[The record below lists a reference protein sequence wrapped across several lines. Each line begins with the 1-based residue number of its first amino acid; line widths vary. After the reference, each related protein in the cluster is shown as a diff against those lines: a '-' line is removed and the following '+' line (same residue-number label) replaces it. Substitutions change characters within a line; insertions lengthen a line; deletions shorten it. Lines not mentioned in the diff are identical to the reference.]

1 MKIIIFGG
9 TNEGR
14 RLSYQLADMGFQV
27 TVSVATDYGRRE
39 QGDRRGITVVT
50 GRLEPEGMIDLIR
63 GCEVCVDA
71 THPYAE
77 TASANIK
84 SACEQANVPY
94 KRLKRKIGK
103 LPDDCVVMDSVQKIC
118 AYLEKWQGNIMI
130 TTGSKDL
137 SSFAPLG
144 GNRLF
149 PRVLPSVESIEAC
162 QRAGIPNRNIIAMQ
176 GPFSME
182 LNLALICQYAIK
194 FVVTK
199 DSGNAGGFDEKI
211 EAARQG
217 CAELI
222 VLRPPADDG
231 EDYDDILKYFRHLCL
246 SNVERR

>member
-27 TVSVATDYGRRE
+27 TVSVATDYGRQE
-39 QGDRRGITVVT
+39 QGDRRGISVVT
-50 GRLEPEGMIDLIR
+50 GRLEPEGMIELIR
-63 GCEVCVDA
+63 ECEVCVDA

-77 TASANIK
+77 VASANIK
-84 SACEQANVPY
+84 SACEQAHVTY
-94 KRLKRKIGK
+94 KRLKREISK
-103 LPDDCVVMDSVQKIC
+103 LPDDCVVTESVQQIC
-118 AYLEKWQGNIMI
+118 RYLEGRRGNIMI

-137 SSFAPLG
+137 SSFAALG
-144 GNRLF
+144 GYRLF

-182 LNLALICQYAIK
+182 LNLALICQYSVKYVI
-194 FVVTK
+194 TK
-199 DSGNAGGFDEKI
+199 DSGQAGGFDEKV

-222 VLRPPADDG
+222 VLCPPADEG
-231 EDYDDILKYFRHLCL
+231 EDYDDIVKYFRQLCL